1 VVAEVEPVVAEV
13 VVPRELVVPEVLR
26 LEEVLVLASAFQL
39 RMQLSLMVRVALAG
53 MVDRARRLEHLGVPT
68 PEKAE
73 MVESVEM
80 PHLLVAALV
89 DLELSLFVIALAHF
103 QLTLLH

>member
-13 VVPRELVVPEVLR
+13 VVPRELVVPEALR
-26 LEEVLVLASAFQL
+26 LEEVLVLVSAIQL
-39 RMQLSLMVRVALAG
+39 QMQLSLMVRAALAE
-53 MVDRARRLEHLGVPT
+53 MVDRARRPEHLEVPT
-68 PEKAE
+68 PAKAE
-73 MVESVEM
+73 MVELVEM
-80 PHLLVAALV
+80 PHLLVAVLV